1 MTILRPITSLTESSK
16 LLFFSY
22 DCKTNRFTY
31 VNPAFESFFGR
42 SSDNLDL
49 AFLFEK
55 VHYEDRQYVK
65 EKLLDCLNGQVVHSL
80 ECRIV
85 LHEKK
90 YWFRIEPHLVRDDDN
105 QLLVGHAEDISL
117 YKEHDENLNRHNDK
131 KNAILG
137 IMSHDLAGPI
147 GLITNI
153 TVLLNR
159 EVDPDNVKVK
169 KFLSI
174 IDRASREC
182 LHLIR
187 DFLDTEF
194 LETAEIRLLKR
205 RADVVQLVQ
214 RMIEEYA
221 GMQVELNRSISFECN
236 RKTIYADIDEAK
248 LPQVINNLIS
258 NALKF
263 TRADDRITISLDESD
278 TTIYITVADT
288 GIGIPKEYHATLF
301 DKFSPARRRGL
312 GGESSTGLGMHIIKT
327 IIEWHGG
334 TITFKSE
341 EGQGTTFYIQLP
353 K

>member
-1 MTILRPITSLTESSK
+1 MFCIK
-16 LLFFSY
+16 
-22 DCKTNRFTY
+22 
-31 VNPAFESFFGR
+31 
-42 SSDNLDL
+42 
-49 AFLFEK
+49 
-55 VHYEDRQYVK
+55 
-65 EKLLDCLNGQVVHSL
+65 
-80 ECRIV
+80 
-85 LHEKK
+85 KK